1 MPTDAPT
8 MNPWDWIHAT
18 REMQAVGWFE
28 LDPATSRELVSPALD
43 AGARSVIDVGGGASR
58 LVDHLVGLD
67 LERLAVL
74 DVSEA
79 ALAISRHR
87 LGASAEAVEW
97 IVGDVSSVPDVGRFD
112 VWHDRAAFHFLLDAD
127 AQRRYVE
134 LAERT
139 VPTGGIAIVAT
150 FADDGPERCSG
161 MPVQRWEPARLDDAF
176 GRGFRL
182 RTSRRYLH
190 HTPAG
195 VPQQFQYATLERV
208 ETAAPTA
215 S

>member
-1 MPTDAPT
+1 MPTDAPMT
-8 MNPWDWIHAT
+8 NPWDWIYAT
-18 REMQAVGWFE
+18 REMEAVGWFE
-28 LDPATSRELVSPALD
+28 PDPATSRGLVGSALD

-58 LVDHLVGLD
+58 LVDHLVGHD

-74 DVSEA
+74 DISEA

-87 LGASAEAVEW
+87 LGTRADAVEW
-97 IVGDVSSVPDVGRFD
+97 IVGDAATVTDVGRFD

-127 AQRRYVE
+127 AQRRYVQ

-139 VPTGGIAIVAT
+139 VAIGGIAIVAT

-161 MPVQRWEPARLDDAF
+161 MPVQRWEPDRLGEAF

-208 ETAAPTA
+208 EAPAPTA

>member
-8 MNPWDWIHAT
+8 TNTWDWIHAT
-18 REMQAVGWFE
+18 REMHAVGWFE
-28 LDPATSRELVSPALD
+28 PDPLTSRELVGLALD
-43 AGARSVIDVGGGASR
+43 GGARSVIDVGGGASR

-67 LERLAVL
+67 LDRIAVL

-87 LGASAEAVEW
+87 LGASAESVEW
-97 IVGDVSSVPDVGRFD
+97 IVGDVSSIPDVGRFD
-112 VWHDRAAFHFLLDAD
+112 VWHDRGAFHFLLDAD
-127 AQRRYVE
+127 AQRRYAE

-139 VPTGGIAIVAT
+139 VSIGGTAIVAT

-161 MPVQRWEPARLDDAF
+161 MPVQRWEPDRLDDAF
-176 GRGFRL
+176 RPGFRL
-182 RTSRRYLH
+182 QTSRRYLH

-208 ETAAPTA
+208 ETSAPMD